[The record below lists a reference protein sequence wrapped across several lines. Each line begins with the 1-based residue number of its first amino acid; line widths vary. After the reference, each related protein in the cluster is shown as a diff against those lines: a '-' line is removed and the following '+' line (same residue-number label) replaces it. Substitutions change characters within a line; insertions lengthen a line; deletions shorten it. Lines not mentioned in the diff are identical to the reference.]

1 MTNLQSIRDDLIHAQ
16 AKIAG
21 GRINLA
27 EQYLR
32 RVLSVEHRKNSHV
45 MACQTA
51 AGATQNYLQAG
62 LKRNAIHTLQFML
75 SRLPNEQTK
84 AGERH
89 EPA

>member
-27 EQYLR
+27 ECYLK
-32 RVLSVEHRKNSHV
+32 RVLS
-45 MACQTA
+45 ACDSEGLPKTLVTMMLTAVQTGDA
-51 AGATQNYLQAG
+51 KEIVGNLG
-62 LKRNAIHTLQFML
+62 FLI
-75 SRLPNEQTK
+75 SWLPSQERHEQTK

-89 EPA
+89 EH